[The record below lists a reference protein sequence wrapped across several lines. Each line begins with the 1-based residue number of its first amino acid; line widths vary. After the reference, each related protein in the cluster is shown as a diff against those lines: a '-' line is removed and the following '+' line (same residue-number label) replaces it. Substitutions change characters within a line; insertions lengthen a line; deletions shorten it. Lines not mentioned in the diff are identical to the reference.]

1 MIGVLLARKYSL
13 GIIWRIFARLTP
25 PSGQAILVIRQGE
38 TQMNY
43 LFSNLD
49 KVQNVVL
56 TKPFGLIF
64 DVDGTIA
71 EIAPTAEAVRVTP
84 KCKKHLRSLVKRLL
98 LVAAIS
104 GRLAIVAKRLVGV
117 DGVVY
122 YGNHGLERCFK
133 GQVEIRPS
141 AQGYIE
147 KTATAI
153 KELRP
158 VLLPM
163 GVVFEDKGA
172 GLVFHYRTL
181 PNREGVRETILKE
194 IGRSSAAQWFRID
207 QARAVIELRPPLE
220 VSKGSVVK
228 ELIESY
234 HLKAAVYMGDD
245 VSDIDAFDTMQ
256 ALSRGVIFQGLAIG
270 VVGEE
275 TPPQVAERADLLLRG
290 VSEVEAFLEW
300 LDKTIPHKLH

>member
-1 MIGVLLARKYSL
+1 M
-13 GIIWRIFARLTP
+13 TP
-25 PSGQAILVIRQGE
+25 PFGQAILVIRQGE

-43 LFSNLD
+43 LFSNLE
-49 KVQNVVL
+49 KVKNVVL
-56 TKPFGLIF
+56 TDPFGLIF

-84 KCKKHLRSLVKRLL
+84 KCKKHIKSLVKRLL

-104 GRLAIVAKRLVGV
+104 GRLAIVAKRLLGV
-117 DGVVY
+117 RGVVY

-133 GQVEIRPS
+133 GRVEIMPS

-153 KELRP
+153 KELGP
-158 VLLPM
+158 VLLPL
-163 GVVFEDKGA
+163 GVVFEDKGT
-172 GLVFHYRTL
+172 GIVFHYRTL
-181 PNREGVRETILKE
+181 PNREKVRETILEE
-194 IGRSSAAQWFRID
+194 IGHSSAAQWFSVD

-245 VSDIDAFDTMQ
+245 VSDVDAFDTMH
-256 ALSRGVIFQGLAIG
+256 ALSHSTLFQGLALG

-275 TPPQVAERADLLLRG
+275 TPPQVAERADLLLMG

-300 LDKTIPHKLH
+300 LDKTIAHKFL